1 MSTTVRGNGTA
12 QFTFFFIMRLNITII
27 TSCDSL
33 IVILVTYFL
42 MMKLEKGLK
51 KHVQN
56 VARIKNGFVELVVIL
71 LL

>member
-1 MSTTVRGNGTA
+1 MSTTVRGNGTI

>member
-1 MSTTVRGNGTA
+1 MSTTVRGNGTV

-33 IVILVTYFL
+33 IVILATYFL